1 MGGNLM
7 KKNNLFQFGPKKP
20 DFKKKGKKE
29 LQRKR
34 RREGVTDEEAMA
46 FGETTEEEMEDKTS
60 APVRYDICSKLW
72 VYTPKS
78 RKGLPKKLSHD
89 YHGPYRI
96 VAKLSPVHFKLRTV
110 NNHLVFVPM
119 HANRLKPFYDPAHR
133 PIEFPTE
140 AASLPYLIDSALPP
154 DSFTV
159 DPPASTPA
167 ADSPDLIVP
176 DSNDEPAISRPEDF
190 HRPLEI
196 RAV

>member
-1 MGGNLM
+1 MPDTNLPSSVAEHRECIVR
-7 KKNNLFQFGPKKP
+7 NL
-20 DFKKKGKKE
+20 
-29 LQRKR
+29 
-34 RREGVTDEEAMA
+34 EEAQCIISLN
-46 FGETTEEEMEDKTS
+46 TELAQQRMKLQYDKTS
-60 APVRYDICSKLW
+60 APVRYDIGSKLW

-110 NNHLVFVPM
+110 NNHPVFVPM
-119 HANRLKPFYDPAHR
+119 HANRLKPFYDAAHR

-140 AASLPYLIDSALPP
+140 AVSLPDLIDSALPP

-159 DPPASTPA
+159 HPPASTPA

-196 RAV
+196 HAV